1 MGTYLLR
8 GITAAL
14 LVTVLTL
21 FAGIAW
27 GTLGL
32 GGLSTSLLLDIGL
45 LASCL
50 VGGYRTAKES
60 GRWWLG
66 GVTGAGYVTVGTLLL
81 ALFLPIRGWGFIQV
95 LAEGATIGLVAG
107 AIGAGGAKGVVLGSR
122 QGRRHQANYRPYYA
136 DYDPDDRCDD
146 RSHDHGSNEFEWD
159 TQESFQKERNPST
172 TIWMEKSEGEP
183 QGTCGTKRDTEERSD
198 VEWSWDRKD
207 DKLIPLGLG
216 DTGSLAVWEP
226 EQVSSNS
233 WRDNIFE
240 RNKAKSSSINIGEN
254 KESGTRPWWEE

>member
-21 FAGIAW
+21 LAGIAW

-45 LASCL
+45 MASCL

-81 ALFLPIRGWGFIQV
+81 ALFLPIRGWGFAQV
-95 LAEGATIGLVAG
+95 LAEGAIIGLVVG
-107 AIGAGGAKGVVLGSR
+107 AIGVGGPKGVVLNSR
-122 QGRRHQANYRPYYA
+122 QGRRHQTNYRPYYA
-136 DYDPDDRCDD
+136 DYGSDDRG
-146 RSHDHGSNEFEWD
+146 GSEYQWD
-159 TQESFQKERNPST
+159 TQESFQEERNPPTST
-172 TIWMEKSEGEP
+172 WMGKSQAEH
-183 QGTCGTKRDTEERSD
+183 QGICGTKRDKEEGLD
-198 VEWSWDRKD
+198 AEWSWDRKD
-207 DKLIPLGLG
+207 NKLIPLGPG
-216 DTGSLAVWEP
+216 DSGPLTAWEP
-226 EQVSSNS
+226 EQAGSDSWSN
-233 WRDNIFE
+233 NIFDK
-240 RNKAKSSSINIGEN
+240 NKAKQRLQTLSEN
-254 KESGTRPWWEE
+254 KETPTKPWWEE